1 MMVRR
6 RPGPPR
12 IQSTDVDLGK
22 ALEGMTAPELRSF
35 VRAVLDELK
44 DEQRRRVID
53 SLMTRAARGDAGWKP
68 HRPSPRIVG
77 EARSFADAAQQVGHA
92 DPDDVSEYLRLASKA
107 FLAGDHASA
116 RAVFEALLIPIS
128 TVDIDLG
135 QHELV
140 DDVLS
145 IDVHTCV
152 AQYVTSVYTTTPLP
166 DRAGAVFKAI
176 ENVKPIGTVLNPIG
190 EMEGVSA
197 GALPDLAAFLP
208 RWVKHLARCRPSK
221 DEWESDHER
230 WLREAIFRLDGESG
244 LERLARKTKR
254 PQACLAWCEALV
266 DRGDWAVALHAYDA
280 SAVLV
285 GKSHWRGEL
294 LDGAA
299 LAAQQLKRS
308 DVAERL
314 AAAWHAAPTLPRLLR
329 WLVTEDRSPTDLQ
342 AKARKIV
349 SRCPK
354 TAGRQLGLLR
364 LLACDI
370 SAAADLLSQAPGLGW
385 SSDQHPGHV
394 LFPSFAILL
403 ARRNSTRVSEALL
416 ADLDSTGRDPL
427 ELLPPDDF
435 ERRATLTT
443 PSIATLIK
451 HASSTIIVADED
463 LRSMVDAM
471 RVAAE
476 RRVEGV
482 LGNSRRRHYAHA
494 AMLVAS
500 CVALAP
506 AAGGKDLSA
515 WMMGLRQTYSRRH
528 AFREELRRAMESL
541 GVRD

>member
-1 MMVRR
+1 MNICDW
-6 RPGPPR
+6 PPR
-12 IQSTDVDLGK
+12 LFWLAITQ
-22 ALEGMTAPELRSF
+22 ALEPYSRHS
-35 VRAVLDELK
+35 
-44 DEQRRRVID
+44 
-53 SLMTRAARGDAGWKP
+53 S
-68 HRPSPRIVG
+68 
-77 EARSFADAAQQVGHA
+77 
-92 DPDDVSEYLRLASKA
+92 
-107 FLAGDHASA
+107 
-116 RAVFEALLIPIS
+116 IPIS

-145 IDVHTCV
+145 VDVHTCV

-176 ENVKPIGTVLNPIG
+176 ENVKPIGSVLNPIG

-197 GALPDLAAFLP
+197 GALPDLGAFLP
-208 RWVKHLARCRPSK
+208 RWVKHLGRRRPSK

-230 WLREAIFRLDGESG
+230 WLREAVFRLEGVDG

-254 PQACLAWCEALV
+254 PQTCLAWCEALV
-266 DRGDWAVALHAYDA
+266 DRGDWAGALHAYDA

-308 DVAERL
+308 DLAERL
-314 AAAWHAAPTLPRLLR
+314 AAAWHAAPTLARLLR
-329 WLVTEDRSPTDLQ
+329 WLVTEDRNPTALRL
-342 AKARKIV
+342 KARKIV

-364 LLACDI
+364 LLAGDI

-385 SSDQHPGHV
+385 SSDEHPGHV
-394 LFPSFAILL
+394 LFPSFALLL
-403 ARRNSTRVSEALL
+403 AHRTSRSVPDALL
-416 ADLDSTGRDPL
+416 ADLESTCRDPL
-427 ELLPPDDF
+427 EVLSHDDV
-435 ERRATLTT
+435 ERRPKLGT
-443 PSIATLIK
+443 PSIATLIQGV
-451 HASSTIIVADED
+451 SSTITVVEED
-463 LRSMVDAM
+463 LRSMVDSM
-471 RVAAE
+471 CVAAE
-476 RRVEGV
+476 RRVEGI
-482 LGNSRRRHYAHA
+482 LGNSRRRQYGHA

-506 AAGGKDLSA
+506 AGGGKDLSA